1 MRPSQTM
8 QSIEFV
14 FSLSRLFV
22 MHEGFLIIAFCNTI
36 HILLLV
42 SFPQIVV
49 YRTGRAIILTFGYQR
64 FRAQQCLQP
73 SRLIGTQGFTL
84 VIIRHDRMGIFQ
96 MPRIIAHDDVY
107 QRVGRKRQ
115 SGLVGCL
122 YAEQTIESPVRP
134 TEPSRVG
141 NLAQCPDGTV
151 RTRVH
156 HGFGPR
162 ENSFHPVVE
171 FPAGSQKAGQSQ
183 YKHEDSISSH
193 IILPINLL
201 FPGL

>member
-1 MRPSQTM
+1 MDESFLVIAFRNA
-8 QSIEFV
+8 INILF
-14 FSLSRLFV
+14 FISLSQIIAYCTSYAIISAFRDQCLCFQQRLQSSLFV
-22 MHEGFLIIAFCNTI
+22 DPLKRLTLII
-36 HILLLV
+36 
-42 SFPQIVV
+42 
-49 YRTGRAIILTFGYQR
+49 
-64 FRAQQCLQP
+64 
-73 SRLIGTQGFTL
+73 IGK
-84 VIIRHDRMGIFQ
+84 DRMGIFQ
-96 MPRIIAHDDVY
+96 MSRIISYSDVY
-107 QRVGRKRQ
+107 QRVRRKWLPY
-115 SGLVGCL
+115 LVSRL
-122 YAEQTIESPVRP
+122 RTKQTIESPVRP
-134 TEPSRVG
+134 AEPSRIG

-162 ENSFHPVVE
+162 ENPFHPVVE